1 LLVPAVWLLG
11 VTTSIKTR
19 S

>member
-1 LLVPAVWLLG
+1 VPAVWLLG